1 MGKSMGVLTAGIL
14 LLLAGYVGAM
24 MTGSVATDFEW
35 LLFLCTVVTGVYWLA
50 DRFYFSRQRAVAW
63 RRAQAAGAHQ
73 AGASR
78 QLLAQPWW
86 LEYTAGFFPV
96 VLFVFLLRSFVVEP
110 FRIPSDSMVPTLE
123 DGDLIL
129 VKKYAY
135 GLRLPMLDTKIWSVG
150 SPQRGD
156 VVVFRYPLNVQQDYI
171 KRVVGLPGDYIEYTG
186 DKRLIINGIE
196 VRREPIERYFYERR
210 GVFMPQQLEW
220 LGETK
225 HRVSI
230 ANHVAM
236 RLQPDFAH
244 TDPQACRYGLGNE
257 SVVCTV
263 PPGKYFVMGDN
274 RDNSQDSRIWGF
286 VPQSN
291 IKGHAFFI
299 WMNFGNIGRIGSFD

>member
-1 MGKSMGVLTAGIL
+1 MGKSMSAFTAVVLFALAAYVVAMIAGSIATNFEL
-14 LLLAGYVGAM
+14 LLFVCAVITA
-24 MTGSVATDFEW
+24 
-35 LLFLCTVVTGVYWLA
+35 VYWLA
-50 DRFYFSRQRAVAW
+50 DKLYFSSERAKSWQWAKRSGVADERAA
-63 RRAQAAGAHQ
+63 RR
-73 AGASR
+73 
-78 QLLAQPWW
+78 LLARPWW

-135 GLRLPMLDTKIWSVG
+135 GLRLPLIYNKLIGLG

-156 VVVFRYPLNVQQDYI
+156 VVVFRYPLNTQQDYI
-171 KRVVGLPGDYIEYTG
+171 KRVVGLPGDRIEYTG

-196 VRREPIERYFYERR
+196 VKREPTERYFYERR
-210 GVFMPQQLEW
+210 GVFMPQQIEW
-220 LGETK
+220 LGEKK
-225 HRVSI
+225 HRLSV
-230 ANHVAM
+230 AKHVTM

-244 TDPQACRYGLGNE
+244 TDPLACRYGFGAE

-263 PPGKYFVMGDN
+263 PQGKYFVMGDN

-286 VPQSN
+286 VPEKN

-299 WMNFGNIGRIGSFD
+299 WMNFGNIGRVGSFD